1 MKKLFYSLLLGSVMF
16 AYCGVADEAKE
27 SPALAAALQ
36 VEEAFAQVVDL
47 AKPAVVVITN
57 KQKPSQMSMQME
69 QIPEEFFRFFGMP
82 YDRERYGGRRNGR
95 RERRMQKPRTAGKG
109 SGIIIREDG
118 YILTNYHVIKDADA
132 LEVKVADG
140 TVYDNYRKKESVIVV
155 GYDEESDLA
164 VLRIPAK
171 KDGKHAKLEFAD
183 SDKLR
188 VGQWAIAIGAPFD
201 LDYSVTIGC
210 ISQKGRT
217 NMGMSPFDSYIQT
230 DASINPGNS
239 GGPLLDIRGRI
250 IGINQF
256 IVTGGM
262 SKGSIGLGF
271 AISSNFAKQVANEL
285 IENGSINRP
294 FIGISMQDIR
304 EGFRSQFGVE
314 HGVLVREVIEGEAA
328 EQAGVKAGDII
339 TEVGGVAVN
348 DSHELLMAVTRY
360 KPGDKIKLGIV
371 RDGKK
376 LSITVK
382 AGNRSDYISSEEGAP
397 ENNSGKSG
405 SALQKLGLR
414 LTENDGEVIV
424 SEVLEK
430 GAVVDAEDDNEDE
443 VRSGDVIID
452 VNRKPV
458 ASIADVKKALEMA
471 KDGKVVLY
479 IQRHN
484 RSNGRDYR
492 YFYALNLNRK

>member
-1 MKKLFYSLLLGSVMF
+1 MKKLLYSLLVCSVILCCS
-16 AYCGVADEAKE
+16 AAEVKE
-27 SPALAAALQ
+27 GPALTAALQ
-36 VEEAFAQVVDL
+36 VEDAFAQVVDI

-57 KQKPSQMSMQME
+57 KQKPSQMTMQME
-69 QIPEEFFRFFGMP
+69 QVPEEFFRFFGIP
-82 YDRERYGGRRNGR
+82 YDQQRNGGRRGR
-95 RERRMQKPRTAGKG
+95 SGKRQMKPRIAGKG

-132 LEVKVADG
+132 LEVKTEDG

-171 KDGKHAKLEFAD
+171 KEGKHAKLDFAD

-250 IGINQF
+250 IGVNQF
-256 IVTGGM
+256 IMTGGM

-271 AISSNFAKQVANEL
+271 AISSNFAKQVAEEL
-285 IENGSINRP
+285 IENGAVNRP
-294 FIGISMQDIR
+294 FIGISMQDIKDGIR
-304 EGFRSQFGVE
+304 EQYGVE

-328 EQAGVKAGDII
+328 EKAGVKPGDII
-339 TEVGGVAVN
+339 TEVGGVAVR
-348 DSHELLMAVTRY
+348 DSHELLLAVTRF
-360 KPGDKIKLGIV
+360 KPGDTIKLDIL
-371 RDGKK
+371 RNGKK
-376 LSITVK
+376 MSFNVK
-382 AGNRSDYISSEEGAP
+382 AGNRGDYMANDEG
-397 ENNSGKSG
+397 EVNGSNKSG
-405 SALQKLGLR
+405 SALRKLGLR
-414 LTENDGEVIV
+414 LAEQDGEVVV
-424 SEVLEK
+424 SEVLDG
-430 GAVVDAEDDNEDE
+430 GAVDAAEEDNEDAIQA
-443 VRSGDVIID
+443 GDIIID

-458 ASIADVKKALEMA
+458 SSIADVKNALEKA

-479 IQRHN
+479 MQRN
-484 RSNGRDYR
+484 SRRSGRDYR
-492 YFYALNLNRK
+492 YFYALNLNSK

>member
-1 MKKLFYSLLLGSVMF
+1 MKKLLFSLF
-16 AYCGVADEAKE
+16 
-27 SPALAAALQ
+27 ALAFVLGGGASAIEVTENAALSTAIQ
-36 VEEAFAQVVDL
+36 VEDAFAQVVEL

-57 KQKPSQMSMQME
+57 KQKPNRYPRQMD
-69 QIPEEFFRFFGMP
+69 QIPEDFFRFFGFP
-82 YDRERYGGRRNGR
+82 YDQEHNGR
-95 RERRMQKPRTAGKG
+95 RERGNRRPQRPRTAGKG

-118 YILTNYHVIKDADA
+118 YILTNYHVIKDADS
-132 LEVKVADG
+132 LEVRTSDG
-140 TVYDNYRKKESVIVV
+140 TVYDNYRKKESVVVV

-171 KDGKHAKLEFAD
+171 KEGKHQKLDFAD

-250 IGINQF
+250 IGVNQF
-256 IVTGGM
+256 IMTGGM

-271 AISSNFAKQVANEL
+271 AICSNFAKQVADEL
-285 IENGSINRP
+285 IDNGSVNRS
-294 FIGISMQDIR
+294 FIGISMQDIKDTLR
-304 EGFRSQFGVE
+304 EQYDVD

-328 EQAGVKAGDII
+328 EKAGIKPGDII
-339 TEVGGVAVN
+339 TEVAGMPVK
-348 DSHELLMAVTRY
+348 DSHELLMAVTKF
-360 KPGDKIKLGIV
+360 KPGDKIKLDIV

-376 LSITVK
+376 MSITVK
-382 AGNRSDYISSEEGAP
+382 AGSRSEYYGAND
-397 ENNSGKSG
+397 ERKDDDDGERSGNPLK
-405 SALQKLGLR
+405 KMGLR
-414 LTENDGEVIV
+414 LVEREGEVIV
-424 SEVLEK
+424 DDVLEG
-430 GAVVDAEDDNEDE
+430 GAIEEAEEDNEDQL
-443 VRSGDVIID
+443 RPGDVIID
-452 VNRKPV
+452 VNRKQV
-458 ASIADVKKALEMA
+458 SSIADVRKALEKA

-479 IQRHN
+479 MQRN
-484 RSNGRDYR
+484 AGRSGRTYR
-492 YFYALNLNRK
+492 YFYALKLK

>member
-1 MKKLFYSLLLGSVMF
+1 MKKLLNALLVCSAMMFYCSAAEVKDG
-16 AYCGVADEAKE
+16 
-27 SPALAAALQ
+27 PALAAALQ
-36 VEEAFAQVVDL
+36 VEDAFAQVVEL

-57 KQKPSQMSMQME
+57 KQKPSQMAMQME
-69 QIPEEFFRFFGMP
+69 RVPEEFYRFFGIP
-82 YDRERYGGRRNGR
+82 FDQERNNGR
-95 RERRMQKPRTAGKG
+95 RGRNSARKMKPRVAGKG

-132 LEVKVADG
+132 LEVKTEDG
-140 TVYDNYRKKESVIVV
+140 TVYDNYKKKESVIVV

-171 KDGKHAKLEFAD
+171 KEGKHAKLDFAD

-250 IGINQF
+250 IGVNQF
-256 IVTGGM
+256 IMTGGM

-285 IENGSINRP
+285 IENGTVNRP
-294 FIGISMQDIR
+294 FIGITMQDIK
-304 EGFRSQFGVE
+304 EGIRDQYGIE

-328 EQAGVKAGDII
+328 EKAGVKPGDII
-339 TEVGGVAVN
+339 TEVGGVAVR
-348 DSHELLMAVTRY
+348 DSHELLLAVTRF
-360 KPGDKIKLGIV
+360 KPGDKIKLDIV
-371 RDGKK
+371 REGKK
-376 LSITVK
+376 LSINVK
-382 AGNRSDYISSEEGAP
+382 AGNRSEYIANDEGGT
-397 ENNSGKSG
+397 NNEGGRPG
-405 SALQKLGLR
+405 SALKRLGLR
-414 LTENDGEVIV
+414 LSEQDGEVIV
-424 SEVLEK
+424 NEVLDG
-430 GAVVDAEDDNEDE
+430 GAADAAEDDNEDAIQA
-443 VRSGDVIID
+443 GDIIID

-458 ASIADVKKALEMA
+458 SSIADVKNALEKA

-479 IQRHN
+479 LQR
-484 RSNGRDYR
+484 NGRRGGRNYR
-492 YFYALNLNRK
+492 YFYALNLNSK

>member
-1 MKKLFYSLLLGSVMF
+1 MKKLLYSLLVCSAML
-16 AYCGVADEAKE
+16 YCSAAEIKE
-27 SPALAAALQ
+27 GPALSAALQ
-36 VEEAFAQVVDL
+36 VEEAFAQVVEV

-57 KQKPSQMSMQME
+57 KQKPSQMSVQME
-69 QIPEEFFRFFGMP
+69 QVPEEFFRFFGIP
-82 YDRERYGGRRNGR
+82 YDQQRYGGRRGR
-95 RERRMQKPRTAGKG
+95 GSKRQLRPRVAGKG

-132 LEVKVADG
+132 LEVKTADG
-140 TVYDNYRKKESVIVV
+140 TVYDNFKKKESVIVV

-171 KDGKHAKLEFAD
+171 KEGQHAKLDFAD

-250 IGINQF
+250 IGVNQF
-256 IVTGGM
+256 IMTGGM

-271 AISSNFAKQVANEL
+271 AIASNFAKQVANEL
-285 IENGSINRP
+285 IENGAVNRP
-294 FIGISMQDIR
+294 FIGITMQDIK
-304 EGFRSQFGVE
+304 EGIRDQYGIE

-328 EQAGVKAGDII
+328 EKAGLKPGDII
-339 TEVGGVAVN
+339 TEVGGVAVR
-348 DSHELLMAVTRY
+348 DSHELLLAVTRF
-360 KPGDKIKLGIV
+360 KPGDKIKLDIV
-371 RDGKK
+371 REGKK
-376 LSITVK
+376 LSISVK
-382 AGNRSDYISSEEGAP
+382 AGNRSEYIANDEGGA
-397 ENNSGKSG
+397 NNEGGRTG
-405 SALQKLGLR
+405 SALNKLGLR
-414 LTENDGEVIV
+414 LTEQEGEVMV
-424 SEVLEK
+424 SEVLD
-430 GAVVDAEDDNEDE
+430 GVADDAAEDDNEDAIQA
-443 VRSGDVIID
+443 GDIIID

-458 ASIADVKKALEMA
+458 SSIADVKNALEKA

-479 IQRHN
+479 MQ
-484 RSNGRDYR
+484 RSNRRAGRVYR
-492 YFYALNLNRK
+492 YFYALNLNK

>member
-1 MKKLFYSLLLGSVMF
+1 MKKLFYSLLVCSAILCCAAAEV
-16 AYCGVADEAKE
+16 KE
-27 SPALAAALQ
+27 GPALTAALQ
-36 VEEAFAQVVDL
+36 VEDAFAQVVDI

-57 KQKPSQMSMQME
+57 KQKPSQMTMQME
-69 QIPEEFFRFFGMP
+69 QVPEEFFRFFGIP
-82 YDRERYGGRRNGR
+82 YDQQRNGGRRGR
-95 RERRMQKPRTAGKG
+95 GGKRQMKPRIAGKG

-132 LEVKVADG
+132 LEVKTEDG

-171 KDGKHAKLEFAD
+171 KEGKHAKLDFAD

-250 IGINQF
+250 IGVNQF
-256 IVTGGM
+256 IMTGGM

-271 AISSNFAKQVANEL
+271 AISSNFAKQVAEEL
-285 IENGSINRP
+285 IENGAVNRP
-294 FIGISMQDIR
+294 FIGISMQDIKDGIR
-304 EGFRSQFGVE
+304 EQYGVE

-328 EQAGVKAGDII
+328 EKAGVKPGDII
-339 TEVGGVAVN
+339 TEVGGVAVR
-348 DSHELLMAVTRY
+348 DSHELLLAVTRF
-360 KPGDKIKLGIV
+360 KPGDTIKLDIL

-376 LSITVK
+376 MSFNVK
-382 AGNRSDYISSEEGAP
+382 AGNRGDYMANDEG
-397 ENNSGKSG
+397 EVNG
-405 SALQKLGLR
+405 SNKPGNALRKLGLR
-414 LTENDGEVIV
+414 LAEQDGEVVV
-424 SEVLEK
+424 SEVLEG
-430 GAVVDAEDDNEDE
+430 GAVDAAEEDNEDE
-443 VRSGDVIID
+443 IRSGDIIID

-458 ASIADVKKALEMA
+458 SSIADVKNALEKA

-479 IQRHN
+479 MQRN
-484 RSNGRDYR
+484 SRRSGRDYR
-492 YFYALNLNRK
+492 YFYALNLNSK

>member
-1 MKKLFYSLLLGSVMF
+1 MKKLLYTLLVGSAMMFYCSAAEV
-16 AYCGVADEAKE
+16 KE
-27 SPALAAALQ
+27 SSALTAALQ
-36 VEEAFAQVVDL
+36 VEDAFAQVVEV

-57 KQKPSQMSMQME
+57 KQKPSQMAMQME
-69 QIPEEFFRFFGMP
+69 RVPEEFYRFFGIP
-82 YDRERYGGRRNGR
+82 FDQERNNGR
-95 RERRMQKPRTAGKG
+95 RGRNSARKMKPRVAGKG

-132 LEVKVADG
+132 LEVKTEDG
-140 TVYDNYRKKESVIVV
+140 TVYDNYKKKESVIVV

-171 KDGKHAKLEFAD
+171 KEGKHAKLEFAD

-250 IGINQF
+250 IGVNQF
-256 IVTGGM
+256 IMTGGM

-285 IENGSINRP
+285 IENGAVNRP
-294 FIGISMQDIR
+294 FIGITMQDIK
-304 EGFRSQFGVE
+304 EGIRDQYGIE

-328 EQAGVKAGDII
+328 EKAGVKPGDII
-339 TEVGGVAVN
+339 TEVGGVTVRN
-348 DSHELLMAVTRY
+348 SHELLLAVTRF
-360 KPGDKIKLGIV
+360 KPGDKIKLDIM
-371 RDGKK
+371 REGKK
-376 LSITVK
+376 ITISVK
-382 AGNRSDYISSEEGAP
+382 AGNRSEYIANDEGGDNEGP
-397 ENNSGKSG
+397 VSG
-405 SALQKLGLR
+405 SALRRLGLR
-414 LTENDGEVIV
+414 LSEQDGGVV
-424 SEVLEK
+424 VNEVLEG
-430 GAVVDAEDDNEDE
+430 GAADAAEDDNEDE
-443 VRSGDVIID
+443 IRSGDVIID

-458 ASIADVKKALEMA
+458 SSIADVKKALEKA

-479 IQRHN
+479 MQ
-484 RSNGRDYR
+484 RSNRRAGRVYR
-492 YFYALNLNRK
+492 YFYALNLNDK

>member
-1 MKKLFYSLLLGSVMF
+1 MKKLLCSLLVLSAAALHCPAAEV
-16 AYCGVADEAKE
+16 KE
-27 SPALAAALQ
+27 NPALNAALQ
-36 VEEAFAQVVDL
+36 VEDAFAQVVDL

-57 KQKPSQMSMQME
+57 KQKPSQMSVQME
-69 QIPEEFFRFFGMP
+69 QVPEDFFRFFGIP
-82 YDRERYGGRRNGR
+82 YDQERYSKRGRGS
-95 RERRMQKPRTAGKG
+95 RRMQKPRVAGKG

-132 LEVKVADG
+132 LEVKTEDG
-140 TVYDNYRKKESVIVV
+140 TVYDNYKRKEAVIVV

-171 KDGKHAKLEFAD
+171 KEGQHAKLDFAD

-217 NMGMSPFDSYIQT
+217 NMGISPFDSYIQT

-250 IGINQF
+250 IGVNQF
-256 IVTGGM
+256 IMTGGM

-271 AISSNFAKQVANEL
+271 AICSNFAKQVAAEL
-285 IENGSINRP
+285 IENGAVNRP
-294 FIGISMQDIR
+294 FIGISMQDIKEGTR
-304 EGFRSQFGVE
+304 EQYGVE
-314 HGVLVREVIEGEAA
+314 HGVLVREVMEGEAA
-328 EQAGVKAGDII
+328 EKAGIKPGDII
-339 TEVGGVAVN
+339 TEVGGVTVH
-348 DSHELLMAVTRY
+348 DSHELLLAVTRF
-360 KPGDKIKLGIV
+360 KPGDKIKLEII

-376 LSITVK
+376 MSFSVK
-382 AGNRSDYISSEEGAP
+382 AGSRSDYISSDEGNVHDSP
-397 ENNSGKSG
+397 RGG
-405 SALQKLGLR
+405 GALSKLGLR
-414 LTENDGEVIV
+414 LTEQDGEVVV
-424 SEVLEK
+424 SEVLDN
-430 GAVVDAEDDNEDE
+430 GAVADAEDDNEDE

-458 ASIADVKKALEMA
+458 SSIADVKKAIEKA

-479 IQRHN
+479 MQRN
-484 RSNGRDYR
+484 NRRSNRDYR
-492 YFYALNLNRK
+492 YFYALNMNRE